1 MKEVVDATVATGS
14 AAATVLWSREGKS
27 PISGFGQGLSSSM
40 RWFFVFFGMLLLGV
54 AGVLLLRSRIDEPS
68 PADEYAI
75 ISDIIEEGDEEINLV
90 RK

>member
-1 MKEVVDATVATGS
+1 
-14 AAATVLWSREGKS
+14 
-27 PISGFGQGLSSSM
+27 M

-75 ISDIIEEGDEEINLV
+75 ISDIIEEGDEESEHDGEEGEDHNEFGHGSIDDLGEEYH
-90 RK
+90 